1 MTNHRTPLPRCFFD
15 DSLTRK
21 MSLLSHFLKLA
32 PQICKNTVH
41 CSPNPKTR
49 AESRKKKMP
58 NRSLLLFALTSLL
71 IAPSLAQSPSLTSL
85 APIPFDNSGPVIRA
99 HTEALKPFT
108 VAGPHGVLVGQQ
120 DGAFESWILPVKLIS
135 HMTLEADVEGY
146 GVPIEVNAQ
155 SAEIEVRPDRTIITY
170 AHPAFT
176 VRQIMFSP
184 GQYPPA
190 GSPSLPFA
198 SANERVGGQSATE
211 AGTGPVVLYQ
221 FDCLHPTDFTFR
233 FTPELRW
240 MWPERNEGTPGAE
253 WVPSDLHAPDGPGWY
268 ILHTDYPNL
277 AGAIAIPGATHGILA
292 PYQERPQFHPL
303 ELKLHID
310 PARDHNKLFP
320 LLMAAGTSTA
330 TSTRAALA
338 AALQKLDT
346 SIPASYHAHTELWKA
361 VLAHATSI
369 DTPDQALNDAF
380 TWAVVSIEQ
389 LKTPTIPGQ
398 SSPPGQPS
406 NALELALVAGYFT
419 SADSA
424 RPGFGWF
431 FGRDALYTLYAVN
444 GYGDY
449 ALTTAEL
456 EFLINRQRAD
466 GKIMHEYSQTAAAI
480 DWQAFPYMY
489 AAADSTPLFLLA
501 FADYIRTTN
510 DTAFLTRHRDAI
522 EKAWAFETDPAHDA
536 DHDGIYDNSQGTG
549 WVESWPGAMPHQ
561 EIYLALLDQQAS
573 SAMAFLETLL
583 NDPTKASAARDRAA
597 AIAKTINS
605 EYSLAEHSL
614 SAQDSTYTKDS
625 GQHPLSAQDSTYTK
639 DSGQHPPSAQD
650 STYTKDSGQHSP
662 SAKDSTYTKDSG
674 QHSPSAKDCYAFAT
688 NPPGTPNSPLDRT
701 ATVYPALAWWD
712 PASGSPILQKG
723 QECLQ
728 HFAASA
734 LNTDWGDRD
743 VANTEK
749 FYDGL
754 SYHQGSVWPLFTGW
768 AALAEYRGNQPLAGY
783 QLLME
788 NANLTWA
795 QDLGSDTEL
804 LSGDF
809 YVPFGRSTSHQ
820 LWSSA
825 MVITPTLRGL
835 FGIAIDAQSKT
846 ITVNPHLPATW
857 DHAAINHL
865 ALPTA
870 DESLTF
876 DRNGSVLE
884 VALTDAH
891 HTGFRLRSDLP
902 GATSAEV
909 GSGTTGLRI
918 PLAPLAVSAPFHAP
932 IPGSR
937 TESPRVISES
947 WESNRATLLVEG
959 LAGTTATFPL
969 IRRSLLPHLK
979 ASCSQDRD
987 GETTHANISFSDD
1000 SAATDPS
1007 VPLTLTV
1014 RFPSGTGFQT
1024 LPITLTW

>member
-1 MTNHRTPLPRCFFD
+1 ML
-15 DSLTRK
+15 
-21 MSLLSHFLKLA
+21 
-32 PQICKNTVH
+32 
-41 CSPNPKTR
+41 
-49 AESRKKKMP
+49 
-58 NRSLLLFALTSLL
+58 NRSLLSFALASLL
-71 IAPSLAQSPSLTSL
+71 IAPALAQSPSLTPL
-85 APIPFDNSGPVIRA
+85 ASIAFDNSGPVIHA
-99 HTEALKPFT
+99 HTESLKPFT
-108 VAGPHGVLVGQQ
+108 VAGPRGVLVGQQ

-135 HMTLEADVEGY
+135 HMTIEADVAGY
-146 GVPIEVNAQ
+146 GVPIDVNAQ
-155 SAEIEVRPDRTIITY
+155 SAEIEVHPDRTLITY
-170 AHPAFT
+170 SHPAFT

-184 GQYPPA
+184 GAPGA
-190 GSPSLPFA
+190 PSLPFA
-198 SANERVGGQSATE
+198 SANERVGGQPDTE
-211 AGTGPVVLYQ
+211 PSTGPIVLYQ
-221 FDCLHPTDFTFR
+221 FDCVHPTDFTFR

-253 WVPSDLHAPDGPGWY
+253 WVAAHPNPPSAPEAPIDFAPGWY

-277 AGAIAIPGATHGILA
+277 AGAITIPGATHGILA

-310 PARDHNKLFP
+310 PARDQNKLFP
-320 LLMAAGTSTA
+320 LLMAVGTSPATA
-330 TSTRAALA
+330 TNAALA

-346 SIPASYHAHTELWKA
+346 SIAAYYRAHAELWKA

-369 DTPDQALNDAF
+369 ETPDQALNDAF
-380 TWAVVSIEQ
+380 QWAVVSIEQ
-389 LKTPTIPGQ
+389 LKTPTISGQ
-398 SSPPGQPS
+398 SSPPAQNSQPPVS
-406 NALELALVAGYFT
+406 RRASEEHPATASEGYGLQPVHSTASENGGASAPEELALVAASEGHGGPASEEQAGAASEGHSGPASEGYGLQPVHSVASENKGALAPEMALVAGYFT

-522 EKAWAFETDPAHDA
+522 EKAWAFETDPAHDT

-573 SAMAFLETLL
+573 SAVAFLETLL
-583 NDPTKASAARDRAA
+583 NDSTKASAARDRAS
-597 AIAKTINS
+597 AIARTINS
-605 EYSLAEHSL
+605 EYSLAEHS
-614 SAQDSTYTKDS
+614 
-625 GQHPLSAQDSTYTK
+625 
-639 DSGQHPPSAQD
+639 PSAQGLAQD
-650 STYTKDSGQHSP
+650 
-662 SAKDSTYTKDSG
+662 
-674 QHSPSAKDCYAFAT
+674 DCYGFAT

-712 PASGSPILQKG
+712 PAPGAPILQKG
-723 QECLQ
+723 QECLR

-734 LNTDWGDRD
+734 LNTDWGLRD

-809 YVPFGRSTSHQ
+809 FVPFGRSTSHQ

-865 ALPTA
+865 ALPA
-870 DESLTF
+870 GDESLTF

-891 HTGFRLRSDLP
+891 HTGFRVRSDLP

-909 GSGTTGLRI
+909 GSGNPGLRI
-918 PLAPLAVSAPFHAP
+918 PLAPLAISAPFHPP

-937 TESPRVISES
+937 TEAPRILHES

-959 LAGTTATFPL
+959 PASATATFTL
-969 IRRSLLPHLK
+969 IRRSLLPYLK
-979 ASCSQDRD
+979 VASNQDRE
-987 GETTHANISFSDD
+987 GAAPSASISSTDD

-1007 VPLTLTV
+1007 TPLTLTI
-1014 RFPSGTGFQT
+1014 RFPPGSGLQT
-1024 LPITLTW
+1024 LPLTLTW